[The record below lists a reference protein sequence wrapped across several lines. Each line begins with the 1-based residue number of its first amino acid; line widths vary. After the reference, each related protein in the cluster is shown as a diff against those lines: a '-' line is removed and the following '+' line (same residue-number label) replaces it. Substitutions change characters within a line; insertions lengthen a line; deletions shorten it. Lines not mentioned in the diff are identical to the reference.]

1 MGDRSPVPG
10 GETLL
15 GAERC
20 GKRQVGLQYR
30 RRGEKTSCAEER
42 GARNSLA
49 FARIPDRLF
58 FSGNDERSS
67 PFLYTEKVIAIINIA
82 IVDDDPRML
91 EEVSRKVSDYVDERR
106 LRASLHLF
114 ADGAELLRSA
124 RRFDLLFLD
133 IQMDEI
139 SGMDAAKKLR
149 ENGTAGHI
157 IFVTVFDEYVYEAFE
172 VEASDYLLKPI
183 DSARFERT
191 MDRVCQNLHRTKDP
205 GLVISSRGNNFSF
218 LRFND
223 ILYCEAR
230 NHKMIIRS
238 KTETL
243 ECSLKIDELKGR
255 LDDRFFQCHRSYFIN
270 LHYACGYEAG
280 LVALENGEK
289 IPVSRLRARE
299 FSRKMLQHIKERA
312 E

>member
-1 MGDRSPVPG
+1 VGRRAPVAVF
-10 GETLL
+10 TH
-15 GAERC
+15 
-20 GKRQVGLQYR
+20 
-30 RRGEKTSCAEER
+30 
-42 GARNSLA
+42 
-49 FARIPDRLF
+49 D
-58 FSGNDERSS
+58 
-67 PFLYTEKVIAIINIA
+67 EKVIAIISIA

-91 EEVSRKVSDYVDERR
+91 AELSRKVSDYVDERR

-114 ADGAELLRSA
+114 SGGAELLRCA
-124 RRFDLLFLD
+124 RRFDLVFLD

-139 SGMDAAKKLR
+139 SGMDAAKRLR
-149 ENGTAGHI
+149 ENGTTGHI

-191 MDRVCQNLHRTKDP
+191 MDRVCRSLRKTKEP
-205 GLVISSRGNNFSF
+205 GLVIPSRGNNFSF
-218 LRFND
+218 LRFSD
-223 ILYCEAR
+223 ILYCEAK
-230 NHKMIIRS
+230 NHKMIIRC
-238 KTETL
+238 KTATL

-299 FSRKMLQHIKERA
+299 FSRRMLQHIKERT

>member
-1 MGDRSPVPG
+1 MLVF
-10 GETLL
+10 EL
-15 GAERC
+15 
-20 GKRQVGLQYR
+20 
-30 RRGEKTSCAEER
+30 
-42 GARNSLA
+42 
-49 FARIPDRLF
+49 IPDRLS
-58 FSGNDERSS
+58 FSGNDEHSS
-67 PFLYTEKVIAIINIA
+67 LFSHTEKVIGIINIA

-91 EEVSRKVSDYVDERR
+91 AELSRKVSDYLDERR
-106 LRASLHLF
+106 LRSSLHLF
-114 ADGAELLRSA
+114 AGGAELLRSA

-133 IQMDEI
+133 IQMEGI
-139 SGMDAAKKLR
+139 SGMDAAKRLR

-191 MDRVCQNLHRTKDP
+191 MDRVCQNLYRTQEP
-205 GLVISSRGNNFSF
+205 GLLIPSRGKHFSF
-218 LRFND
+218 LRFSD

-230 NHKMIIRS
+230 NHKMIIRCR
-238 KTETL
+238 TETL

-255 LDDRFFQCHRSYFIN
+255 LDDCFFQCHRSYFIN
-270 LHYACGYEAG
+270 LNYACGYEAG

-299 FSRKMLQHIKERA
+299 FSRKMLQHIKERV

>member
-1 MGDRSPVPG
+1 MI
-10 GETLL
+10 E
-15 GAERC
+15 
-20 GKRQVGLQYR
+20 
-30 RRGEKTSCAEER
+30 
-42 GARNSLA
+42 
-49 FARIPDRLF
+49 
-58 FSGNDERSS
+58 
-67 PFLYTEKVIAIINIA
+67 IINIA
-82 IVDDDPRML
+82 IVDDDPQML
-91 EEVSRKVSDYVDERR
+91 AEVSRNVSSYLKKRC
-106 LRASLHLF
+106 LRSSLFLF
-114 ADGAELLRSA
+114 AGGAELLHSTQ
-124 RRFDLLFLD
+124 RFDLVFLD

-139 SGMDAAKKLR
+139 SGMDAAKRLR
-149 ENGTAGHI
+149 ANGTAGHI
-157 IFVTVFDEYVYEAFE
+157 IFVTIFNEYVYEAFE

-183 DSARFERT
+183 DSVRFERT
-191 MDRVCQNLHRTKDP
+191 MDRVCRNLHKTKEP
-205 GLVISSRGNNFSF
+205 GLLVPSRGSNFSF
-218 LRFND
+218 LRFSD

-243 ECSLKIDELKGR
+243 ECSFKINELKGR